1 METLVSIC
9 RMCGPLKLLSLCN
22 IWSLHLY
29 RSQSFFK
36 LLCTN
41 SSGSLFMHFKQVILL
56 ALITEK
62 FPSILDIAVVKNQ
75 LSNLSFIKL
84 LNVQALSCLPF
95 MTVLDQSHTAKI
107 IHGLQLQKIKNTIME
122 IFSFAMPCSCGKDL
136 ELNNSF
142 YIFM

>member
-84 LNVQALSCLPF
+84 LNVQALFLF
-95 MTVLDQSHTAKI
+95 TFYD
-107 IHGLQLQKIKNTIME
+107 
-122 IFSFAMPCSCGKDL
+122 SFRPITHSK
-136 ELNNSF
+136 NNSWTAIAEDQKHHNGDF
-142 YIFM
+142 FICNALFMWKRSRA